1 MMFQYNTII
10 EIGMYRIFYKFLE
23 ILVGTRPRPRPR
35 PRQFRSDPA
44 PAPAPAPAKYW
55 TRSVHN
61 PDRMNPDR
69 GHRVIKLL
77 RSIGILRRRLV

>member
-23 ILVGTRPRPRPR
+23 ILFGTRPRPRPR

-55 TRSVHN
+55 TRSVHRPYQN
-61 PDRMNPDR
+61 LN
-69 GHRVIKLL
+69 KLFAE
-77 RSIGILRRRLV
+77 RCEISIYP